1 MLAVVL
7 KFQSSRVLAGEYIWH
22 RSMALFS
29 PSLVAAVIPLLG
41 IWWQA
46 SRKEAGKE
54 DELLGLSDGQRLMS
68 AFRNKNQ

>member
-1 MLAVVL
+1 MSTFGIV
-7 KFQSSRVLAGEYIWH
+7 QW
-22 RSMALFS
+22 LFL

-54 DELLGLSDGQRLMS
+54 DELLGLSDVQRFKS
-68 AFRNKNQ
+68 DPHKT